1 MKTTHL
7 FKHDKQYYA
16 KSSVESASV
25 KYEYTLGDKSQQ
37 ELYPWYV
44 YMKKDRRHL
53 GFESARDMPYYDRED
68 QTIGGWDEGPS
79 GRYPTKMM
87 MDFRQL
93 KVDSITIVVHLKN
106 GHSLEYDA
114 SNKEDKLME
123 GYNDQKKSYDATS
136 STGCRIYGE
145 TENEIVAYH
154 FQAKYNR
161 YGGSNPSLI
170 MMEEPLNQSYTRF
183 DVMIDDAVDLYELER
198 STLDKLVEQYAQ
210 EKLDNFVEENL

>member
-25 KYEYTLGDKSQQ
+25 RYEYSFEDKSQQ
-37 ELYPWYV
+37 ELYPWYD
-44 YMKKDRRHL
+44 YMIKNRRHL
-53 GFESARDMPYYDRED
+53 GWMSARHCAYHNRED
-68 QTIGGWDEGPS
+68 QTIGGWEEGPS
-79 GRYPTKMM
+79 GRYPVKMM

-93 KVDSITIVVHLKN
+93 KVDSVTIVVRLKN
-106 GHSLEYDA
+106 GHSLEYDV

-123 GYNDQKKSYDATS
+123 GYNDQKMNYDATS

-161 YGGSNPSLI
+161 NGTNSSLI
-170 MMEEPLNQSYTRF
+170 MMEEPLDQSYTRF

-198 STLDKLVEQYAQ
+198 TTLDKLVEQYAQ
-210 EKLDNFVEENL
+210 EKLDNFVENNL

>member
-25 KYEYTLGDKSQQ
+25 RYEYSFEDKPQQ
-37 ELYPWYV
+37 ELYPWYN
-44 YMKKDRRHL
+44 YMIKDSRHL
-53 GFESARDMPYYDRED
+53 GWMSARHMAYHNRED
-68 QTIGGWDEGPS
+68 QTIGGWEDGPS
-79 GRYPTKMM
+79 GRYPVKMM

-93 KVDSITIVVHLKN
+93 KVDSVTIVVRLKN
-106 GHSLEYDA
+106 GHSLEYDV

-123 GYNDQKKSYDATS
+123 GYNDRKMNYDATS

-145 TENEIVAYH
+145 TENEIVSYH

-161 YGGSNPSLI
+161 IGTNPSLI
-170 MMEEPLNQSYTRF
+170 MMEEPLDQSYTRF

-198 STLDKLVEQYAQ
+198 TTLDKLVEQYAQ
-210 EKLDNFVEENL
+210 EKLDNFVESNL